1 MDPYGVPSIEADRQR
16 AETAAMSRTPVTRR
30 RGRPAHQRTAPTSL
44 TNTLRE
50 LIARIK
56 APGRAATLRDV
67 VATLHD
73 TPLGR
78 HGVQSVRA
86 LTENARAH
94 REVFAVYPEAVAA

>member
-1 MDPYGVPSIEADRQR
+1 MDLNSEIRHHVREPDAFAPRGP
-16 AETAAMSRTPVTRR
+16 AARR
-30 RGRPAHQRTAPTSL
+30 RGRPSHQRTAPTSL

-78 HGVQSVRA
+78 HGVQSARS